1 MSTWDLLTGDADRD
15 RRNVAILMESVEE
28 LYGPRELV
36 ALLTHA
42 VDRAIRVTGAQ
53 RGILLLESGPGKL
66 AARVARTDK
75 GVNLPLTL
83 RYSRSVVEKVWTSG
97 TPHLTVDAEDPA
109 SAALGQSIV
118 DLRLLSI
125 MAVPLP
131 VKSRSLGV
139 LYVDSR
145 MQAKEFTKSDFAV
158 FKALGGIV
166 ALAVEDAR
174 LAEAQKERQRLQEQ
188 MDLARTIQQGL
199 LPRDI
204 ASPAGFDIAGEGKPC
219 EDTSGDYYDV
229 IPLSDG
235 RYALV
240 MGDVSG
246 HGLGPALFMAS
257 TRAQVHALL
266 HFTPAPERV
275 LKALNGFLARD
286 LPRGSFMSLFLGLL
300 DPAERTLVYASAGH
314 SAPLWV
320 RAGGR
325 IEELAPTGP
334 VLGPFPEVVYRANG
348 PLTLETGDVLTLFTD
363 GLFEAK
369 GPNEEMYGDE
379 RLQRSVVAH
388 ATRTRRAAEL
398 LQGVYADL
406 VKFCG
411 THKLDDDVTCL
422 VLRVAPSA

>member
-1 MSTWDLLTGDADRD
+1 MLTGDAERD

-28 LYGPRELV
+28 LYGPRQLQ
-36 ALLTHA
+36 ALMTHA

-53 RGILLLESGPGKL
+53 RGILLLEAGGGKL
-66 AARVARTDK
+66 AARVARSAKGTD
-75 GVNLPLTL
+75 LSLTL
-83 RYSRSVVEKVWTSG
+83 RYSRSVVEKVWSTG
-97 TPHLTVDAEDPA
+97 TPHLTIDAEDPA
-109 SAALGQSIV
+109 SAALGQSIM

-139 LYVDSR
+139 LYVDSTV
-145 MQAKEFTKSDFAV
+145 QAKEFTKSDFSV
-158 FKALGGIV
+158 LRALGGIV

-188 MDLARTIQQGL
+188 MDLARSIQQGL

-204 ASPAGFDIAGEGKPC
+204 PAPAGFDVAGEGRPC

-229 IPLSDG
+229 IPLADG
-235 RYALV
+235 RCAFV

-266 HFTPAPERV
+266 HFLPAPDAAMG
-275 LKALNGFLARD
+275 ALNGFLSRD

-300 DPAERTLVYASAGH
+300 DPVAKTLTYASAGH
-314 SAPLWV
+314 SAPLWL

-325 IEELAPTGP
+325 IDELTPTGP
-334 VLGPFPEVVYRANG
+334 VLGPFPDATYRVRG
-348 PLTLETGDVLTLFTD
+348 PVALTKGDVVVLFTD
-363 GLFEAK
+363 GIYEAK
-369 GPNEEMYGDE
+369 GPGEEMYGEE

-388 ATRTRRAAEL
+388 AAKSTNAQAL
-398 LQGVYADL
+398 VQGLYADL
-406 VKFCG
+406 AAYTG
-411 THKLDDDVTCL
+411 ARALDDDATCL
-422 VLRVAPSA
+422 VLRAT